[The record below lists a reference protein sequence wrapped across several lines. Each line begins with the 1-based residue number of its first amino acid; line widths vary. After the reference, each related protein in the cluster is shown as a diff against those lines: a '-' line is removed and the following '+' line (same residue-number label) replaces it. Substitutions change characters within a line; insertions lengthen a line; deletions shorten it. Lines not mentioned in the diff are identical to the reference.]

1 MKLKVMV
8 MVHVKL
14 EVRRTD
20 GLVLIEAL
28 LKNCTELVVAVVADI
43 AVALIVVHVDV
54 GIETSMGRHSGSH
67 RRCRIV
73 RSGCHCC
80 WWERPDL
87 IRPYELLVRCCCCWS
102 GAPL

>member
-1 MKLKVMV
+1 
-8 MVHVKL
+8 MVHVKQ

-28 LKNCTELVVAVVADI
+28 LKSCIGLVVAVVVNI
-43 AVALIVVHVDV
+43 VAVLSVVQIDV
-54 GIETSMGRHSGSH
+54 EIGTLRGRHSSSH
-67 RRCRIV
+67 RRLCKA
-73 RSGCHCC
+73 RSGCRCC

-87 IRPYELLVRCCCCWS
+87 IRPYELRCRCWCF

>member
-1 MKLKVMV
+1 MMLMAMV
-8 MVHVKL
+8 MVHERL

-28 LKNCTELVVAVVADI
+28 LKSCTELVAAVVAN
-43 AVALIVVHVDV
+43 IVVAPIAEHLDV
-54 GIETSMGRHSGSH
+54 EIETSMGCHSNSH
-67 RRCRIV
+67 HRLCRA
-73 RSGCHCC
+73 RSGCRCC

-87 IRPYELLVRCCCCWS
+87 IRPYELRCRCWWS

>member
-1 MKLKVMV
+1 MMLKVMV
-8 MVHVKL
+8 MEHVKL

-20 GLVLIEAL
+20 GLVWTEAL
-28 LKNCTELVVAVVADI
+28 LKNYTELVVAVVADI

-54 GIETSMGRHSGSH
+54 EIETSMGRHSSSLH
-67 RRCRIV
+67 RCRIV
-73 RSGCHCC
+73 RSGCRCC

-87 IRPYELLVRCCCCWS
+87 IRPYELLARCCCCWS

>member
-1 MKLKVMV
+1 MMLKVMV
-8 MVHVKL
+8 MAHEKL
-14 EVRRTD
+14 EVRRIG

-28 LKNCTELVVAVVADI
+28 LKNCTGLVVAVVVD
-43 AVALIVVHVDV
+43 IVVVPIVEHVDV
-54 GIETSMGRHSGSH
+54 EIGTSKGRHSNSR

-73 RSGCHCC
+73 RSGCRCC

-87 IRPYELLVRCCCCWS
+87 ILPYELLARCCCWS